1 MAWIKAALLAGF
13 LSTLMMNTAPDA
25 TAADRGR
32 GGCQR
37 GERLHI
43 QDLDM
48 SPDPLVEGRRVR
60 AWRVRIQFDG
70 RRECQTDVLVR
81 EGNNIVG
88 HVRNYNMRPG
98 VNEIEVPAR
107 ESFRFRGR
115 ELCLNVQVDLD
126 GSRQQVDAAR
136 RFCARQQNK
145 PSSRSLWSM
154 REGDDRS
161 RDAREP
167 SDRDRQKSN

>member
-13 LSTLMMNTAPDA
+13 LSTLMVNAAPVA
-25 TAADRGR
+25 MAADRGR
-32 GGCQR
+32 SGGCQR

-48 SPDPLVEGRRVR
+48 SPDPLIEGRRVR
-60 AWRVRIQFDG
+60 AWKVRVQFDG
-70 RRECQTDVLVR
+70 RRECETDVLVR

-98 VNEIEVPAR
+98 VNEIEVPAG

-126 GSRQQVDAAR
+126 GSRQQVDADR
-136 RFCARQQNK
+136 RFCARQ
-145 PSSRSLWSM
+145 RTMWSM

-161 RDAREP
+161 SNERER

>member
-13 LSTLMMNTAPDA
+13 LSTLMVSTAPDS

-48 SPDPLVEGRRVR
+48 SPDPLVEGRRVS
-60 AWRVRIQFDG
+60 AWRVRIQFEG

-98 VNEIEVPAR
+98 VNQIEVPAR

-126 GSRQQVDAAR
+126 GSRQQVDADR

-145 PSSRSLWSM
+145 HSSRTMWSM

-161 RDAREP
+161 RGDREP

>member
-1 MAWIKAALLAGF
+1 MDWIKAALLAGF
-13 LSTLMMNTAPDA
+13 LSTLMVNTAPDA

-48 SPDPLVEGRRVR
+48 SPDPLIEGRRVR
-60 AWRVRIQFDG
+60 AWKVRIQFDG
-70 RRECQTDVLVR
+70 RRECETDVLIR

-88 HVRNYNMRPG
+88 HMRNYKMRPG
-98 VNEIEVPAR
+98 VNEIDVPAG

-126 GSRQQVDAAR
+126 GSRQQVDADR
-136 RFCARQQNK
+136 RFCARQ
-145 PSSRSLWSM
+145 RTMWSM
-154 REGDDRS
+154 READDPS